1 MAEQSITSQPN
12 SSDPNSKPSENT
24 ITLPVLVLPGAVAF
38 PATVVT
44 ITLESPNAT
53 VAVAAAADVGGQLL
67 LLAEIEGRST
77 TVGVIGH
84 IEQTAELPNGTRV
97 AVIRTLQRALVL
109 SETASERSGRWMTVE
124 PLAEP
129 RPTPRNDATA
139 RELRAVAEG
148 IAEARRSRR
157 LPEILRTTTHPGELV
172 DAITAWS
179 ETGVDHRLTVLEL
192 TELGARLEFVLSWAK
207 DLLGELNVSAKIR
220 DDVTEGMDKQQR
232 EYLLRQQM
240 AAIRKELGE
249 EDGAVEDYR
258 AKLDALGN
266 RLPDVVRTAV
276 LRELE
281 RLERTS
287 GQSPEQSWIR
297 SWLDRVFDLP
307 WAVRSDEQIDIA
319 EARRVLDADHSGL
332 DDVKERIVEFLA
344 VRKLRNERTPA
355 EPDTDVKPPASARR
369 NDGAIILLAGPPG
382 VGKTS
387 LGESVARAM
396 GRQFVRVALG
406 GVRDEAEIRGHRRT
420 YVGAQPGRIVRAIGE
435 AGSMNPVILLDE
447 IDKLSAGGWSGDP
460 TAALLEVLDPAQNHT
475 FRDHYLEVELDLSD
489 VVFLAT
495 ANTLETIPAPLLDR
509 MEVIRLAGYTEDEK
523 VNIATR
529 YLVPKQMKG
538 HGLKDD
544 ELVVSESA
552 LRDIMR
558 HYTREAGV
566 RSLEREIS
574 KICRKVVK
582 TIVQRGSKVA
592 ALPVAAVKETKGSK
606 VDAAKR
612 VTVTARNLPTYL
624 GVRKYTYGI
633 AEKHNQVGQV
643 TGLAW
648 TEVGGELLTIEAV
661 VLPGKGKMTTTGK
674 LGDVMQESIQ
684 AALSVVR
691 GRARKLGL
699 ADDFYQ
705 KNDIHIHL
713 PEGATPKDGP
723 SAGIGI
729 CTAMVSVLSGV
740 PVRADV
746 AMTGEITLRGEVLPI
761 GGLKEKLLAALRGG
775 IKIVL
780 IPQENVKDLADIPDT
795 IKTKLDIRPVKW
807 VDEVLALALERAP
820 EPLPEPVA
828 EVVAPGVPLPAAV
841 DEAVVT
847 PRLKH

>member
-1 MAEQSITSQPN
+1 MAEQSITSNTN
-12 SSDPNSKPSENT
+12 SSDPNSKPFTNASSNSNSNT
-24 ITLPVLVLPGAVAF
+24 LTFPVLVLPGAVAF
-38 PATVVT
+38 PATVIT
-44 ITLESPNAT
+44 ITLESPDALVAAT
-53 VAVAAAADVGGQLL
+53 AAADVGGQLL
-67 LLAEIEGRST
+67 LLADIEGRST

-109 SETASERSGRWMTVE
+109 SETVGERSGRWMTVE
-124 PLAEP
+124 PLTEP
-129 RPTPRNDATA
+129 RATPRNEATA

-157 LPEILRTTTHPGELV
+157 LPEILRSTSHPGELI

-179 ETGVDHRLTVLEL
+179 DTGADHRLTVLEL
-192 TELGARLEFVLSWAK
+192 TELGARLDFVLTWAK
-207 DLLGELNVSAKIR
+207 DYLGELNVSAKIR

-240 AAIRKELGE
+240 VAIRKELGE

-258 AKLDALGN
+258 AKLDELGN

-307 WAVRSDEQIDIA
+307 WAVRSDEQIDIV

-332 DDVKERIVEFLA
+332 DDVKDRIVEFLA
-344 VRKLRNERTPA
+344 VRKLRNERTPV
-355 EPDTDVKPPASARR
+355 EPDAELKTSVSARR

-509 MEVIRLAGYTEDEK
+509 MEVVVLDGYTEDEK
-523 VNIATR
+523 MVIAR
-529 YLVPKQMKG
+529 SHLLPRQIERN
-538 HGLKDD
+538 GLRPD
-544 ELVVSESA
+544 EIEITDAA
-552 LRDIMR
+552 LRAVISG
-558 HYTREAGV
+558 YTREAGV
-566 RSLEREIS
+566 RSLERELGTLL
-574 KICRKVVK
+574 R
-582 TIVQRGSKVA
+582 KVA
-592 ALPVAAVKETKGSK
+592 AKIATSTATPITVDETDLAGYLRRPKVHHEVA
-606 VDAAKR
+606 DR
-612 VTVTARNLPTYL
+612 VRDTP
-624 GVRKYTYGI
+624 GV
-633 AEKHNQVGQV
+633 A
-643 TGLAW
+643 TGLAV
-648 TEVGGELLTIEAV
+648 TGAGGDVLFIEVSTSPGEPGLT
-661 VLPGKGKMTTTGK
+661 LTGQ
-674 LGDVMQESIQ
+674 LGDVMKESAQI
-684 AALSVVR
+684 ALSWVR
-691 GRARKLGL
+691 AHLDQLGL
-699 ADDFYQ
+699 DPSVLQQ
-705 KNDIHIHL
+705 KVHVHV
-713 PEGATPKDGP
+713 PAGAVPKDGP
-723 SAGIGI
+723 SAGITMT
-729 CTAMVSVLSGV
+729 TALVSALSGRA
-740 PVRADV
+740 VRPEI
-746 AMTGEITLRGEVLPI
+746 AMTGEVTLQGKVLPI
-761 GGLKEKLLAALRGG
+761 GGVKQKVLAAHRSGVTEVILPRRNEHDIDDVPERVRDQITFHIADNVGQ
-775 IKIVL
+775 VL
-780 IPQENVKDLADIPDT
+780 E
-795 IKTKLDIRPVKW
+795 W
-807 VDEVLALALERAP
+807 ALTPSAPSAER
-820 EPLPEPVA
+820 
-828 EVVAPGVPLPAAV
+828 PAA
-841 DEAVVT
+841 
-847 PRLKH
+847 

>member
-1 MAEQSITSQPN
+1 MAEHSITSSSN
-12 SSDPNSKPSENT
+12 SSNAPDDHNDHTSKPANT
-24 ITLPVLVLPGAVAF
+24 TTLPVLVLPGAVAF

-44 ITLESPNAT
+44 ITLESPDAQT
-53 VAVAAAADVGGQLL
+53 AASAAADVGGRLVLL
-67 LLAEIEGRST
+67 PEVDGRST

-124 PLAEP
+124 PLVEP
-129 RPTPRNDATA
+129 RPTPRNEATA

-157 LPEILRTTTHPGELV
+157 LPEILRTTTHPGELA

-179 ETGVDHRLTVLEL
+179 DAGVDHRLTVLEL

-207 DLLGELNVSAKIR
+207 DFLGELNVSAKIR

-258 AKLDALGN
+258 AKLDELGN

-307 WAVRSDEQIDIA
+307 WAVRSDEQIDIV

-332 DDVKERIVEFLA
+332 DDVKDRIVEFLA

-355 EPDTDVKPPASARR
+355 EPETGDASTAKPAVASRR

-387 LGESVARAM
+387 LGESVAHAM
-396 GRQFVRVALG
+396 GREFVRVALG

-447 IDKLSAGGWSGDP
+447 VDKLSAGGWSGDP

-509 MEVIRLAGYTEDEK
+509 MEVVLLDGYTEDEK
-523 VNIATR
+523 VVIAR
-529 YLVPKQMKG
+529 SHLLPRQIERN
-538 HGLKDD
+538 GLRPD
-544 ELVVSESA
+544 EIEITDEA
-552 LRDIMR
+552 LRAVISG
-558 HYTREAGV
+558 YTREAGV
-566 RSLEREIS
+566 RSLERELGTLL
-574 KICRKVVK
+574 R
-582 TIVQRGSKVA
+582 KVA
-592 ALPVAAVKETKGSK
+592 AKIATATTTPIVVDETDLTGYLRRPKVHHEVA
-606 VDAAKR
+606 DR
-612 VTVTARNLPTYL
+612 VRDTP
-624 GVRKYTYGI
+624 GV
-633 AEKHNQVGQV
+633 A
-643 TGLAW
+643 TGLAV
-648 TEVGGELLTIEAV
+648 TGAGGDVLFIEVSTSPGEPGLT
-661 VLPGKGKMTTTGK
+661 LTGQ
-674 LGDVMQESIQ
+674 LGDVMKESAQI
-684 AALSVVR
+684 ALSWVR
-691 GRARKLGL
+691 AHLDDLGL
-699 ADDFYQ
+699 DPAVLQQ
-705 KNDIHIHL
+705 KVHVHV
-713 PEGATPKDGP
+713 PAGAVPKDGP
-723 SAGIGI
+723 SAGITMT
-729 CTAMVSVLSGV
+729 TALVSALTGR
-740 PVRADV
+740 PVRPEI
-746 AMTGEITLRGEVLPI
+746 AMTGEVTLQGKVLPI
-761 GGLKEKLLAALRGG
+761 GGVKQKVLAAHRSGVTEVILPRRNEHDVDDVPERVRDQITFHIADNVGQ
-775 IKIVL
+775 VL
-780 IPQENVKDLADIPDT
+780 D
-795 IKTKLDIRPVKW
+795 W
-807 VDEVLALALERAP
+807 ALT
-820 EPLPEPVA
+820 
-828 EVVAPGVPLPAAV
+828 PAV
-841 DEAVVT
+841 
-847 PRLKH
+847 

>member
-67 LLAEIEGRST
+67 LLAEIKGRST

-509 MEVIRLAGYTEDEK
+509 MEVVVLDGYTEDEK
-523 VNIATR
+523 MVIAR
-529 YLVPKQMKG
+529 SHLLPRQIERN
-538 HGLKDD
+538 GLRPDEVEITDD
-544 ELVVSESA
+544 A
-552 LRDIMR
+552 LRAIISG
-558 HYTREAGV
+558 YTREAGV
-566 RSLEREIS
+566 RSLERELGTLL
-574 KICRKVVK
+574 R
-582 TIVQRGSKVA
+582 KVA
-592 ALPVAAVKETKGSK
+592 AKIATA
-606 VDAAKR
+606 
-612 VTVTARNLPTYL
+612 TVTPIVVGENDLTGYL
-624 GVRKYTYGI
+624 RRPKVHHEVADRVRDTPGV
-633 AEKHNQVGQV
+633 A
-643 TGLAW
+643 TGLAV
-648 TEVGGELLTIEAV
+648 TGAGGDVLFIEVSTSPGEPGLT
-661 VLPGKGKMTTTGK
+661 LTGQ
-674 LGDVMQESIQ
+674 LGDVMKESAQI
-684 AALSVVR
+684 ALSWVR
-691 GRARKLGL
+691 AHLDQLGL
-699 ADDFYQ
+699 DPSVLQQ
-705 KNDIHIHL
+705 KVHVHV
-713 PEGATPKDGP
+713 PAGAVPKDGP
-723 SAGIGI
+723 SAGITMT
-729 CTAMVSVLSGV
+729 TALVSALTGR
-740 PVRADV
+740 PVRPEI
-746 AMTGEITLRGEVLPI
+746 AMTGEVTLQGRVLPI
-761 GGLKEKLLAALRGG
+761 GGVKQKVLAAHRSGVTEVILPRRNEHDVDDVPERVRDQITFHIADNVGQ
-775 IKIVL
+775 VL
-780 IPQENVKDLADIPDT
+780 E
-795 IKTKLDIRPVKW
+795 W
-807 VDEVLALALERAP
+807 AL
-820 EPLPEPVA
+820 
-828 EVVAPGVPLPAAV
+828 LPA
-841 DEAVVT
+841 
-847 PRLKH
+847 